1 MQKPHDHPAQ
11 MHEVVVIGAGFAG
24 IGSAIQLQQIGADYV
39 VLEKAAEIAGVCG
52 GSILANSS

>member
-11 MHEVVVIGAGFAG
+11 VHEVVVVGDGFAG

-39 VLEKAAEIAGVCG
+39 VLEKVAETAGVCG
-52 GSILANSS
+52 GSILANSF

>member
-11 MHEVVVIGAGFAG
+11 MHEVILVGAAFAG
-24 IGSAIQLQQIGADYV
+24 VGAAIQLQQIGAGYV
-39 VLEKAAEIAGVCG
+39 VLEKAAEIAGFCG